1 MFSFNPP
8 PESKSRLDEQLEKEK
23 IRSEIMSDFADM
35 LADALLTSSAPER
48 VKQDVRILLGVKR
61 VKDKL
66 ITTFEPLCDP
76 HSKNSTSNNT
86 KIEALKVL
94 EDMSAMLDNLKENLS
109 ESKVTNKIKE

>member
-8 PESKSRLDEQLEKEK
+8 WKVKVALMNSWKKKK

-35 LADALLTSSAPER
+35 LADALLTSSAPES

-61 VKDKL
+61 VKDRL

-76 HSKNSTSNNT
+76 HSKNSTPNNT

-94 EDMSAMLDNLKENLS
+94 EDMSAILDNFKETLS